1 MKEFRVYYECLEQGY
16 NYIMPIINGALKGYD
31 TRVFLVRRPKKS
43 NDLNE
48 GSIAAILQMTTPDA
62 LITGISDDGKEIPLI
77 LVEFTEAVTTEDHEL
92 QRTYGAIAAYLSDC
106 YYLKVAGEKQSEKV
120 FGGASYNPY
129 STPRIFIDKVNYEGY
144 IISKWETEKDNNYT
158 LRRNEEFLSCPPSMD
173 IFNDTI
179 TSVVKSFVENDATWY
194 VDSISLLKARDSYKK
209 YRALVDAATGADDL
223 LKGWMGRRDSNM
235 NKLRYFVSD
244 KSIGA
249 KINRFGHAMDPDR
262 GILTFISFLFS
273 ENRDVY
279 GVYALVRPRG
289 GDLLKSDLVT
299 LQDMKRKTVAAI
311 KKDGGIPFWF
321 QDELIKAAKR
331 ATSLSDIIDFQYV
344 WEKHMDE
351 IADNKVVM
359 TLAFFL
365 DGIKLNYNGITLK
378 WDKRALLNTRSR
390 NFIPAFAKKW
400 GFSFHNVPT
409 KIKRIDREVDE
420 DEVTYAI
427 VHRVLRPAGFNIIS
441 ISYPGAQGGNA
452 VLPHPEAGKAQER
465 IYPDVI
471 ATVPGGSSIDV
482 LINESKGMF
491 SREVEQDI
499 KKVLMFKNDDQY
511 RRALKETL
519 FVARVVDRDKELRNI
534 VVGVSFGADRDQAT
548 TWNPGSVD
556 FIFRITE
563 RTQWA
568 IGIFKQ
574 DLRDLINTISGNTDF
589 PAVYV
594 CDK

>member
-311 KKDGGIPFWF
+311 KKDGGISFWF
-321 QDELIKAAKR
+321 QDELIKAVK
-331 ATSLSDIIDFQYV
+331 
-344 WEKHMDE
+344 
-351 IADNKVVM
+351 
-359 TLAFFL
+359 
-365 DGIKLNYNGITLK
+365 
-378 WDKRALLNTRSR
+378 
-390 NFIPAFAKKW
+390 
-400 GFSFHNVPT
+400 
-409 KIKRIDREVDE
+409 
-420 DEVTYAI
+420 
-427 VHRVLRPAGFNIIS
+427 
-441 ISYPGAQGGNA
+441 
-452 VLPHPEAGKAQER
+452 
-465 IYPDVI
+465 
-471 ATVPGGSSIDV
+471 
-482 LINESKGMF
+482 
-491 SREVEQDI
+491 
-499 KKVLMFKNDDQY
+499 
-511 RRALKETL
+511 
-519 FVARVVDRDKELRNI
+519 
-534 VVGVSFGADRDQAT
+534 
-548 TWNPGSVD
+548 
-556 FIFRITE
+556 
-563 RTQWA
+563 
-568 IGIFKQ
+568 
-574 DLRDLINTISGNTDF
+574 
-589 PAVYV
+589 
-594 CDK
+594 

>member
-491 SREVEQDI
+491 SREVEQDV